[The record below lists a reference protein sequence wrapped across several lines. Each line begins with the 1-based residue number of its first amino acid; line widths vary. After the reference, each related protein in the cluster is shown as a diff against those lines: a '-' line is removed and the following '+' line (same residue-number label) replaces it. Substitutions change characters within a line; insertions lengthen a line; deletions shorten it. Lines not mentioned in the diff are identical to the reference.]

1 MILAAAAIVL
11 AGCKGGNKKA
21 DQVPLPADGEVA
33 EAVEGAAADAAAA
46 AGDAAAAAGDAAAAE
61 LAEVGDVASEALSDA
76 SDAVKEGA
84 AAAEAAALEAV
95 DAIKAEV
102 DKAAEA
108 IEPDGTILYQL
119 VEVKPT
125 FKGGDANDFTKWV
138 NKRISYPDSAKKKG
152 IEGRVGVQFTVA
164 KDGTVKD
171 VKVAQSAD
179 PALDAEAVRVISSSP
194 KWTPGSQNG
203 KPVDVKYMFP
213 VVFKL
218 NN

>member
-21 DQVPLPADGEVA
+21 DQVPLPAEGEVA
-33 EAVEGAAADAAAA
+33 EAVEGAAADGAAAA
-46 AGDAAAAAGDAAAAE
+46 AEAGDAAKAE
-61 LAEVGDVASEALSDA
+61 LAEVGDVASEAVSDA
-76 SDAVKEGA
+76 ADAVKEGA

-125 FKGGDANDFTKWV
+125 FKGKDANEFSKWV
-138 NKRISYPDSAKKKG
+138 NNRINYPEAAKKKG
-152 IEGRVGVQFTVA
+152 VEGRVVVQFTVA
-164 KDGTVKD
+164 KDGSVKD
-171 VKVAQSAD
+171 VKVVKGVDS
-179 PALDAEAVRVISSSP
+179 ALDAEAVRVVSSSP

-203 KPVDVKYMFP
+203 KTADVKYQFP

-218 NN
+218 AN